1 MKNYLIKS
9 SNKNSLCFESNDYE
23 ETLKEFLKFIKEN
36 SKKYNCAFIANG
48 LPFTLG
54 ANIASIVVSDDLE
67 FTSEDKSYFTK
78 LLDLF
83 NLINEEN
90 DVTILL
96 DKANK
101 IISLMPTSF
110 EFDGYKINIEKYEN
124 QNIISIKK
132 DDSSSSEN
140 NTNEFLYT
148 NIFSALNFTGDR
160 FFLDRSI
167 NTVSDD
173 LSNEKLGDIKEI
185 NLKLIHND

>member
-1 MKNYLIKS
+1 MKKYSIKS
-9 SNKNSLCFESNDYE
+9 SNENIPCFESNDYK
-23 ETLKEFLKFIKEN
+23 ETLKEFLKAIKAN
-36 SKKYNCAFIANG
+36 IKKYNCAFISNG

>member
-1 MKNYLIKS
+1 MRKYSIKS
-9 SNKNSLCFESNDYE
+9 SNENISCFESNDYK
-23 ETLKEFLKFIKEN
+23 ETLKEFLKAIKAN
-36 SKKYNCAFIANG
+36 IKKYNCAFISNG
-48 LPFTLG
+48 LPFILG
-54 ANIASIVVSDDLE
+54 ANIASIVSNDDLD
-67 FTSEDKSYFTK
+67 FRIEDKSYFTK

-90 DVTILL
+90 EIIILL

-101 IISLMPTSF
+101 IISSMPTSF
-110 EFDGYKINIEKYEN
+110 KFDDYEINMAKYEN

>member
-36 SKKYNCAFIANG
+36 SEKYNCAFIANG

-54 ANIASIVVSDDLE
+54 ANIASIVVSNDLE

-110 EFDGYKINIEKYEN
+110 EFDDFKINIEKNEN

-160 FFLDRSI
+160 FFLDRSF
-167 NTVSDD
+167 NTVNDD
-173 LSNEKLGDIKEI
+173 LSDEKLGDIKEI
-185 NLKLIHND
+185 DLKLIHND

>member
-1 MKNYLIKS
+1 MKKYSIKS
-9 SNKNSLCFESNDYE
+9 SNENIPCFESNDYK
-23 ETLKEFLKFIKEN
+23 ETLKEFLKAIKAN
-36 SKKYNCAFIANG
+36 IKKYNCAFISNG

-54 ANIASIVVSDDLE
+54 ANIASIVSNDDLD
-67 FTSEDKSYFTK
+67 FRIEDKSYFTK

-90 DVTILL
+90 EIIILL

-101 IISLMPTSF
+101 IISSMPTSF
-110 EFDGYKINIEKYEN
+110 KFDDYEINMAKYEN

>member
-1 MKNYLIKS
+1 MRKYSIKS
-9 SNKNSLCFESNDYE
+9 SNENIPCFESNDYK
-23 ETLKEFLKFIKEN
+23 ETLKEFLKAIKAN
-36 SKKYNCAFIANG
+36 IKKYNCAFISNG
-48 LPFTLG
+48 LPFILG
-54 ANIASIVVSDDLE
+54 ANIASIVSNDDLD
-67 FTSEDKSYFTK
+67 FRIEDKSYFTK

-90 DVTILL
+90 EIIILL

-101 IISLMPTSF
+101 IISSMPTSF
-110 EFDGYKINIEKYEN
+110 KFDDYEINMAKYEN

>member
-1 MKNYLIKS
+1 MKKYSIKS
-9 SNKNSLCFESNDYE
+9 SSENIPCFESNDYKK
-23 ETLKEFLKFIKEN
+23 TLKEFLKFIKEN
-36 SKKYNCAFIANG
+36 SEKYNCAFIANG

-54 ANIASIVVSDDLE
+54 ANIASIVANDDLD
-67 FTSEDKSYFTK
+67 FRIEDKGYFTK

-167 NTVSDD
+167 NTVRDD
-173 LSNEKLGDIKEI
+173 LSDEKLGDIKEI

>member
-23 ETLKEFLKFIKEN
+23 ETLKEFLKAIKDN
-36 SKKYNCAFIANG
+36 IKKYNCAFISNG

-54 ANIASIVVSDDLE
+54 ANMASIVVSDELE

-110 EFDGYKINIEKYEN
+110 EFEDFKINIEKNEN

-167 NTVSDD
+167 NTVCDD
-173 LSNEKLGDIKEI
+173 LSNEKLGDVKEI

>member
-1 MKNYLIKS
+1 MKKYSIKS
-9 SNKNSLCFESNDYE
+9 SNENIPCFESNDYK
-23 ETLKEFLKFIKEN
+23 ETLKEFLKAIKAN
-36 SKKYNCAFIANG
+36 IKKYNCAFISNG
-48 LPFTLG
+48 LPFILG
-54 ANIASIVVSDDLE
+54 ANIASIVSNDDLD
-67 FTSEDKSYFTK
+67 FRIEDKSYFTK

-90 DVTILL
+90 EIIILL

-101 IISLMPTSF
+101 IISSMPTSF
-110 EFDGYKINIEKYEN
+110 KFDDYEINMAKYEN